1 MKRLPIGV
9 MVPTLVIG
17 IMALFMVLPE
27 FFISLKKPVDFNMLT
42 DAEIK
47 SGLHVEGD
55 VYLILDTFAT
65 EETYTK
71 NSDGSRTPS
80 KVSGYYYIIPVG
92 EESYIGIEGSVDN
105 RSAFKAIDDS
115 TWAWLTDAA
124 GDLDPNAY
132 YHYEGYIEEMDEELY
147 QYFVEWFQDMEWFET
162 TDAAQITPYAL
173 PLMIRPMS
181 PGLMPLL
188 IIGFAMIALNVLFVV
203 LHMNY
208 KKKAKAAKAAAV
220 SSDEPWAP
228 PASAGTTYSAP
239 DTGYTPPP
247 STPASG
253 DPWDAP
259 DKQ

>member
-17 IMALFMVLPE
+17 IMALFMALPE

-92 EESYIGIEGSVDN
+92 EESYIGIEGSVDLN
-105 RSAFKAIDDS
+105 ICF
-115 TWAWLTDAA
+115 W
-124 GDLDPNAY
+124 
-132 YHYEGYIEEMDEELY
+132 
-147 QYFVEWFQDMEWFET
+147 
-162 TDAAQITPYAL
+162 
-173 PLMIRPMS
+173 S
-181 PGLMPLL
+181 PGGAVQPDPEEPPWWLL
-188 IIGFAMIALNVLFVV
+188 GWQHREKLL
-203 LHMNY
+203 
-208 KKKAKAAKAAAV
+208 
-220 SSDEPWAP
+220 
-228 PASAGTTYSAP
+228 
-239 DTGYTPPP
+239 
-247 STPASG
+247 
-253 DPWDAP
+253 
-259 DKQ
+259 